1 MSTLSSIS
9 MGKEEATVKWRKIET
24 FLPAQANNKA
34 LPKPIKMWFGFNG
47 RWVDRYFLRIISGVG
62 FIFWKLSCE
71 NNYCVAELIPWLEG
85 SNTKHT
91 RSWEIWELSDKRL
104 FADYIYCSSSRIPR
118 TNKKK
123 KTKYQPV
130 AVDTNIATLEQLLSD
145 AQHSLV
151 RSWLQFCFSLRNLQI
166 LCGWGSWHRGS
177 IMFPL
182 NRDQMNKITI
192 NNNGVPTLC
201 YDRAFVP
208 QRISHPLSWAIITN
222 SREIHIFV
230 EFDCNITDCNRSQ
243 RDCHAL
249 LSYINIPSSACNLQG
264 FLLTRQ
270 NLLKDRNLI
279 LGSQQVSLALI
290 PWSF

>member
-71 NNYCVAELIPWLEG
+71 NDYCVAELILWLEG
-85 SNTKHT
+85 PNTKHT

-104 FADYIYCSSSRIPR
+104 FADYIYCSSLQVPR
-118 TNKKK
+118 HEPKQENKIL
-123 KTKYQPV
+123 TW
-130 AVDTNIATLEQLLSD
+130 VDGDANIATPGQLLRD
-145 AQHSLV
+145 ARHSLV
-151 RSWLQFCFSLRNLQI
+151 WSRLQFCLSEEFANIVVLMLDH
-166 LCGWGSWHRGS
+166 GSWLRG
-177 IMFPL
+177 IVFPL

-208 QRISHPLSWAIITN
+208 QRISHPLAGQSLQILVKFIFSWNLIAILRIVT
-222 SREIHIFV
+222 
-230 EFDCNITDCNRSQ
+230 NRSVTVTHYCLTSTSL
-243 RDCHAL
+243 RAL
-249 LSYINIPSSACNLQG
+249 VIY
-264 FLLTRQ
+264 R
-270 NLLKDRNLI
+270 
-279 LGSQQVSLALI
+279 VS
-290 PWSF
+290 F

>member
-1 MSTLSSIS
+1 
-9 MGKEEATVKWRKIET
+9 
-24 FLPAQANNKA
+24 
-34 LPKPIKMWFGFNG
+34 MWFGFNG
-47 RWVDRYFLRIISGVG
+47 RWFARYFPRIISGVG

-71 NNYCVAELIPWLEG
+71 NNYCVAELILWLEG

-123 KTKYQPV
+123 KYQPV

-151 RSWLQFCFSLRNLQI
+151 RSWLQFCSSLRNLQI

-192 NNNGVPTLC
+192 NNGDAALC
-201 YDRAFVP
+201 YDQAFVP
-208 QRISHPLSWAIITN
+208 QRISHPLAGLITN

-230 EFDCNITDCNRSQ
+230 EFDCNIMDCNRSQ
-243 RDCHAL
+243 RDGHAL
-249 LSYINIPSSACNLQG
+249 LSYINIPSSSCNFQG
-264 FLLTRQ
+264 FLLTRE

-279 LGSQQVSLALI
+279 LGSEQVSLALI